1 MKKEELKAAAELIGI
16 AAIVASLVFVGLQMK
31 QSQDIAIAEQY
42 QARST
47 AASEYVL
54 WLAGNESILNRQVHE
69 IKSRYEKREG
79 GDDFIDAYETLGPE
93 YLATVS
99 ILNLSFLTVFDN
111 YYKQYQLGTM
121 DDESWAAFRYRLK
134 QNLRGARTRAAFTD
148 EPQSWRKSFQ
158 ELCYELIAEIE
169 QEQVSA
175 K

>member
-1 MKKEELKAAAELIGI
+1 MKKNSWKDVAELIGI

-47 AASEYVL
+47 AALEYVL
-54 WLAGNESILNRQVHE
+54 WLADNKSILQHQVRD
-69 IKSRYEKREG
+69 IKIRFEAGEG
-79 GDDFIDAYETLGPE
+79 GDVFKDAYESQGPE
-93 YLATVS
+93 YLATEA
-99 ILNLSFLTVFDN
+99 ILDLAGFVVFDN

-134 QNLRGARTRAAFTD
+134 QNLRGDAARAIFAN

-158 ELCYELIAEIE
+158 ELCFEVLAEIE
-169 QEQVSA
+169 KEPSPTE
-175 K
+175 